1 MPTAADTHII
11 YIAMK
16 KLMTL
21 WIALV
26 ALTGF
31 FQSASAQCSSPNN
44 AFKSGETLMYDLYF
58 NWKFVWVKVG
68 SASMNITSSVYQ
80 GKPGFRAHLITRGSK
95 QADKFFVMRDTLQC
109 YTTRDLVPLYYKK
122 CALEGKSYRRDEVW
136 YSYAPGKV
144 TTKMRHQR
152 NDLAPEFNTYSSKY
166 CAYDML
172 SMLLRAR
179 SFDPSDYKVGHRI
192 TFLMADGRKSEWQ
205 SIIYRGKENF
215 TVENTGTTYRCLVF
229 SFVEK
234 EDGEEKEVVTFYV
247 TDDDNHIPVR
257 LDMYL
262 NFGSAKAF
270 LIGARGLRNPQKAK
284 LK

>member
-1 MPTAADTHII
+1 MKRLVTLMVAMVAWWGAVRTAD
-11 YIAMK
+11 
-16 KLMTL
+16 
-21 WIALV
+21 
-26 ALTGF
+26 
-31 FQSASAQCSSPNN
+31 AQCSAENH
-44 AFKSGETLMYDLYF
+44 AFKSGETLIYDLYF

-68 SASMNITSSVYQ
+68 SASMNITSTFYQ
-80 GKPGFRAHLITRGSK
+80 GQPAYRTHLITRGSK

-109 YTTRDLVPLYYKK
+109 YTSQDLVPLYYIKS
-122 CALEGKSYRRDEVW
+122 ALEGKSYRRDEVW
-136 YSYAPGKV
+136 YSYAPGSV

-152 NDLAPEFNTYSSKY
+152 NDLEPEWNTYTSPY
-166 CAYDML
+166 CAFDML

-179 SFDPSDYKVGHRI
+179 SFDPSNYEVGHRI

-229 SFVEK
+229 SFVENENGK
-234 EDGEEKEVVTFYV
+234 EEEVVTFYV

-270 LIGARGLRNPQKAK
+270 LIGARGLRNPQDAK

>member
-1 MPTAADTHII
+1 
-11 YIAMK
+11 MK

-31 FQSASAQCSSPNN
+31 CQPASAQCSSPNN

-122 CALEGKSYRRDEVW
+122 CALEGKSFRRDEVW
-136 YSYAPGKV
+136 
-144 TTKMRHQR
+144 
-152 NDLAPEFNTYSSKY
+152 
-166 CAYDML
+166 
-172 SMLLRAR
+172 
-179 SFDPSDYKVGHRI
+179 
-192 TFLMADGRKSEWQ
+192 
-205 SIIYRGKENF
+205 
-215 TVENTGTTYRCLVF
+215 
-229 SFVEK
+229 
-234 EDGEEKEVVTFYV
+234 
-247 TDDDNHIPVR
+247 
-257 LDMYL
+257 
-262 NFGSAKAF
+262 
-270 LIGARGLRNPQKAK
+270 
-284 LK
+284 

>member
-1 MPTAADTHII
+1 MPPSADTHII

-234 EDGEEKEVVTFYV
+234 RMVK
-247 TDDDNHIPVR
+247 R
-257 LDMYL
+257 RK
-262 NFGSAKAF
+262 S
-270 LIGARGLRNPQKAK
+270 
-284 LK
+284 

>member
-1 MPTAADTHII
+1 
-11 YIAMK
+11 MK
-16 KLMTL
+16 KQMIAGL
-21 WIALV
+21 IALIL
-26 ALTGF
+26 ASGCMLP
-31 FQSASAQCSSPNN
+31 ASAQCSSENH
-44 AFKSGETLMYDLYF
+44 AFKSGETLMYALYF

-68 SASMNITSSVYQ
+68 SASMNITSTVYKGQ
-80 GKPGFRAHLITRGSK
+80 PAFRTHLITRGSK

-109 YTTRDLVPLYYKK
+109 YTTPDLVPLYYNKR
-122 CALEGKSYRRDEVW
+122 ALEGKSYRRDEVW
-136 YSYAPGKV
+136 YSYAPGQV

-152 NDLAPEFNTYSSKY
+152 NNLEPKWNTFSSKY

-179 SFDPSDYKVGHRI
+179 SFDPKDYKVGHRI
-192 TFLMADGRKSEWQ
+192 TFLMADGRRSEWQ
-205 SIIYRGKENF
+205 NIIYRGKEEF

-270 LIGARGLRNPQKAK
+270 LIGASGLRNPQKAK
-284 LK
+284 LN